1 MELLLSFGISFPTPP
16 PSRLRILLAVSRGLG
31 RARRPALRLCL
42 SLLLLMAVVSA
53 REARV
58 LRPVAVGVYFWGVC
72 RGILHPMGMG
82 RSKPFY
88 LNGSTALFIQTGAG
102 RVHTRKKMEREY
114 ILIFLFLVG
123 TACLYLQPFLAV
135 LGMCVSVVVAIGLY
149 CTLPADQ
156 KWNMKR
162 GGIGSRKID

>member
-1 MELLLSFGISFPTPP
+1 MGDLETFLPQ
-16 PSRLRILLAVSRGLG
+16 RL
-31 RARRPALRLCL
+31 
-42 SLLLLMAVVSA
+42 
-53 REARV
+53 
-58 LRPVAVGVYFWGVC
+58 F
-72 RGILHPMGMG
+72 
-82 RSKPFY
+82 
-88 LNGSTALFIQTGAG
+88 LFKRG
-102 RVHTRKKMEREY
+102 RVVHRKKKMEREY